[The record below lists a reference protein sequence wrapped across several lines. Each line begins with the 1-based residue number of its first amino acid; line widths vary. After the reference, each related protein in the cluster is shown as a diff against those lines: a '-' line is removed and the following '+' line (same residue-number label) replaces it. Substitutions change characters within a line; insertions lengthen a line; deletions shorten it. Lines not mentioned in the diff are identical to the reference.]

1 MVIDRGLAALRR
13 GLATDAPRWATGT
26 IILAGGLT
34 GLVLNLPGHFTYDSV
49 VQLAE
54 GRSGSYSGA
63 HPPVMSWLLGLAD
76 AVRPGAAAFVAL
88 DVLLVTGALAG
99 FALVGKPGGWLTP
112 ALAAAAFFSPQLL
125 IYPAIVW
132 KDVLFAGSA
141 CAGFACLAWAAEVW
155 SLRRTRYVLLAA
167 GLGLATLAALA
178 RQNGAIVLPFA
189 GAAVGWMI
197 AADSGRWRGAAAGGA
212 FAAAGAAL
220 TLVAGAALDTRLDQA
235 NPIGQ
240 AWNALHAYDLVAAL
254 AREPQLEL
262 SIISARRPQAA
273 ELLRTRGVSA
283 YSPRSIDSIEP
294 VQDEINGEGQISW
307 LIEAQWRALVL
318 RHPLLYLRV
327 RAEAFRWV
335 ALQPRPL
342 DCVLIETGVD
352 GPPDEL
358 ARAGL
363 SERDTPRDDVLDA
376 YALGFAGTPVYS
388 HAAYAA
394 VGALLMAGLL
404 RRRRPADIVAV
415 AMLASAFAFAAS
427 FFVISVACDYRYLY
441 FLDLSV
447 IAATLYASAAFGRRR
462 STS

>member
-1 MVIDRGLAALRR
+1 MVLDRGLVAVRR
-13 GLATDAPRWATGT
+13 GLATDAPRWATAM
-26 IILAGGLT
+26 IIVAGGLT
-34 GLVLNLPGHFTYDSV
+34 SLVLNLPGHFTYDSV

-141 CAGFACLAWAAEVW
+141 CAGFACIAWAAE
-155 SLRRTRYVLLAA
+155 LQARRRVRFALLTA
-167 GLGLATLAALA
+167 GLALVTLAALA
-178 RQNGAIVLPFA
+178 RQNGAVVLPFA

-197 AADSGRWRGAAAGGA
+197 AADGGRWRRGVAWGGA
-212 FAAAGAAL
+212 FAAAGAVL
-220 TLVAGAALDTRLDQA
+220 TLLASAALDTRVDQP
-235 NPIGQ
+235 NPIGE

-254 AREPQLEL
+254 AQDPKLDLDVLGAQ
-262 SIISARRPQAA
+262 RPKAA
-273 ELLRTRGVSA
+273 ALLRSRGVSA
-283 YSPRSIDSIEP
+283 YSPERIDSIES
-294 VQDEINGEGQISW
+294 VQEEINAQGQISW
-307 LIEAQWRALVL
+307 LIDAQWRAFVL

-327 RAEAFRWV
+327 RADAFRWV
-335 ALQPRPL
+335 FLQPRPL

-358 ARAGL
+358 ALAGL
-363 SERDTPRDDVLDA
+363 SERDTPRDDTLGE

-388 HAAYAA
+388 HAAFASL
-394 VGALLMAGLL
+394 GALLVVLLL
-404 RRRRPADIVAV
+404 RRRRPADMVAA
-415 AMLASAFAFAAS
+415 AMLASAF
-427 FFVISVACDYRYLY
+427 V
-441 FLDLSV
+441 
-447 IAATLYASAAFGRRR
+447 
-462 STS
+462 